1 MQPARIWRPVTSPGK
16 CRVQRRKEEKSMK
29 RNEILKA
36 ETIATWYGGSL
47 WYGAEIKAVNDEK
60 ISLVEISGETKKAH
74 TLKIYFN
81 NSGAYFVLNGR
92 RISLDECIRCY

>member
-1 MQPARIWRPVTSPGK
+1 MKGYIK
-16 CRVQRRKEEKSMK
+16 MK
-29 RNEILKA
+29 RNDILNA
-36 ETIATWYGGSL
+36 ETIATWYGGCI

-81 NSGAYFVLNGR
+81 NSGAYFILNGR
-92 RISLDECIRCY
+92 RVSLNECIRV